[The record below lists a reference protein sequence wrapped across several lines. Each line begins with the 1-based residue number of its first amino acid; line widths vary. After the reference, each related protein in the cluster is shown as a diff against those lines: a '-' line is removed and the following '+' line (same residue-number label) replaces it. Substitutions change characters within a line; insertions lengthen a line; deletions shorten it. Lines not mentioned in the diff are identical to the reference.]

1 MPAIVKFKIVLVTAP
16 DLKTAR
22 RLVRAAVAARLIACA
37 NLIPQI
43 ESHYRWQGK
52 VERGREVLM
61 VLKTLGSRLGA
72 LEQFILAQHPYATG
86 VSRAVGGGRRA
97 GLSGMA
103 VSELSPGTNDP
114 GFGQVE
120 AIATRRRRM
129 SPREKKLSRSVGL
142 VRRAEGAGP
151 SDDPLLGYG
160 VNHLLVGFCLR

>member
-72 LEQFILAQHPYATG
+72 LEQFILAQHPYATPEFLVLSVAG
-86 VSRAVGGGRRA
+86 GAPGYLEWLSLSCRQERTTRVSARLKPSRRGGEGCRRERK
-97 GLSGMA
+97 S
-103 VSELSPGTNDP
+103 
-114 GFGQVE
+114 
-120 AIATRRRRM
+120 
-129 SPREKKLSRSVGL
+129 
-142 VRRAEGAGP
+142 
-151 SDDPLLGYG
+151 
-160 VNHLLVGFCLR
+160 